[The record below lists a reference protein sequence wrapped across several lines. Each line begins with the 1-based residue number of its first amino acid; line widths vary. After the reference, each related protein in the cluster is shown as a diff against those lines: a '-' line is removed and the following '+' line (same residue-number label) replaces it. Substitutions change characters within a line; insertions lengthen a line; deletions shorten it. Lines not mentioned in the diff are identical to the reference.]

1 MNFSKPYKSLKS
13 KCIGVGDLIIVYE
26 RHDTLDHVYIV
37 RDGIFQ
43 NKFGSFHHNDMIGKR
58 FGSKI
63 KSRSSNGWIYV
74 LEPNPEL
81 WSTAL
86 NVCDCVFIEC
96 YILRFYVINKFRQG
110 HRL

>member
-1 MNFSKPYKSLKS
+1 MNFSKPYKSCKS
-13 KCIGVGDLIIVYE
+13 KFIENGDVVIVYE
-26 RHDTLDHVYIV
+26 RHDALDHIFIS
-37 RDGIFQ
+37 RDAIFQ

-63 KSRSSNGWIYV
+63 KSRSSNGWIYI

-86 NVCDCVFIEC
+86 NVRALNAVYGIAAVFC
-96 YILRFYVINKFRQG
+96 FM
-110 HRL
+110 